1 MSAEEIESQYMKS
14 EISKEYSLIGQ
25 GEESKDL
32 ASLKR
37 LRIEGFNTKINECIE
52 GLDQESLVDL
62 VKNLRLSFP
71 LVDKKIKDKLTQYQE
86 RPSTIYGTPA
96 KNPLSNPARIE
107 PKTEPPRADPQRL
120 ALGPSNDCE
129 VLEQKLA
136 IQKQRF
142 NTIVSELMAVENYF
156 KGQATI
162 DRPLKTI
169 TLKTIYNSHV
179 KMMADKD
186 DAMARLMADVDRRDR
201 CEDVCVD
208 GRRRGENGNGRLGGE
223 DLVEIDE
230 LRHEKERAFE
240 EIVLLKGELERSKNE
255 SERIKVELQQY
266 SKRFKDQVEADQLK
280 IEDLIKAKSKLTQQL
295 QDSTNQSEK
304 FISLH
309 ENSISALKSDID
321 QSKARSEC
329 LISQI
334 TELNSKLND
343 KENEIILLQNM
354 KTEHRDKNTL
364 LQNDLFKQISELENN
379 LTSGRDSHAESI
391 NRLEQEFKIS
401 QEKLETLRS
410 MNKKLK
416 DELTNL
422 KALTKDQSNQIINL
436 ESQVSESQNQSNTHQ
451 TTQTDPK
458 AQDHHD
464 PHGLSS
470 LQATHASLQVDHA
483 RLADSLSLST
493 RRCVDLTDQMA
504 MYDCEL
510 SAARLVEC
518 RLTADLCRVQSAVDV
533 VTAARDEC
541 EARLTVGRERIG
553 VLEREVE
560 EGVGVVEK
568 AREFGESM
576 QGKVR
581 DLEEVIKKDRDEN
594 EKALLRIDDMSN
606 KLNSIESQYA
616 LFKENHQTCQPET
629 IKCLLCPKLQ
639 DALINSKA
647 QLASL
652 SDDKNRL
659 FGDLNMAISKIS
671 SLESRI
677 VEMKALTHSHESVT
691 ARYHEVEASLADA
704 KCEIDAYGRLVMEIK
719 RALDCQDNDDAHIV
733 EVMIG

>member
-1 MSAEEIESQYMKS
+1 MSAEEIESQHMKS
-14 EISKEYSLIGQ
+14 EISKEYYLIGQ

-208 GRRRGENGNGRLGGE
+208 GRHRGENGNGRLGGE

-510 SAARLVEC
+510 TAARLVEC
-518 RLTADLCRVQSAVDV
+518 RLTADLCRVQAAVDV

-606 KLNSIESQYA
+606 KLNSIESEYA

-639 DALINSKA
+639 DDLINSKA

>member
-1 MSAEEIESQYMKS
+1 MSAEEIESQHMKS
-14 EISKEYSLIGQ
+14 EISKEYYLIGQ

-208 GRRRGENGNGRLGGE
+208 GRHRGENGNGRLGGE

-704 KCEIDAYGRLVMEIK
+704 KCEIDAYGRLVIVIK